1 MGIIVYME
9 NLKSFDIRT
18 VLPETLKNIEDVVID
33 TNLSVEERM
42 RALVKQIKNP
52 YCFRCGKL
60 VVQVEYKES
69 GKSIN
74 ECLKEYIE
82 SQLS

>member
-42 RALVKQIKNP
+42 RAFVKQIKNP

-60 VVQVEYKES
+60 VVEGEYKES

-74 ECLKEYIE
+74 EC
-82 SQLS
+82 

>member
-9 NLKSFDIRT
+9 NLQSFDIRT
-18 VLPETLKNIEDVVID
+18 VQPETLQNIEDVVID

-42 RALVKQIKNP
+42 RAFVKQIKNP

>member
-9 NLKSFDIRT
+9 NLQSFDIRT
-18 VLPETLKNIEDVVID
+18 VLPETLQNIEDVVID

-42 RALVKQIKNP
+42 RAFVKQIKNP

>member
-1 MGIIVYME
+1 MGITVHME
-9 NLKSFDIRT
+9 DEKYLDIRT
-18 VLPETLKNIEDVVID
+18 VLPETLENLEDVVID
-33 TNLSVEERM
+33 TSLPVEDRM
-42 RALVKQIKNP
+42 KEFVKQIKNP

-60 VVQVEYKES
+60 IVQVEYKES

-82 SQLS
+82 SQIS

>member
-18 VLPETLKNIEDVVID
+18 VLPETLQNIEDVVID

-42 RALVKQIKNP
+42 RAFVKQIKNP

>member
-42 RALVKQIKNP
+42 RAFVKQIKNP
-52 YCFRCGKL
+52 YCFKVGDT
-60 VVQVEYKES
+60 VVKVS
-69 GKSIN
+69 FADTPNTITDNFIN
-74 ECLKEYIE
+74 MIATM
-82 SQLS
+82 

>member
-42 RALVKQIKNP
+42 RAFVKQIKNP

-69 GKSIN
+69 GQSIN

>member
-42 RALVKQIKNP
+42 RAFVKQIKNP

-60 VVQVEYKES
+60 IVQVEYKES

>member
-9 NLKSFDIRT
+9 NLKSLDIRT
-18 VLPETLKNIEDVVID
+18 VLPETLENIEDVVID
-33 TNLSVEERM
+33 TNLSVEDRM
-42 RALVKQIKNP
+42 RAFVKQIKNP

>member
-42 RALVKQIKNP
+42 RAFVKQIKNQ

>member
-42 RALVKQIKNP
+42 RAFVKQIKNP

-74 ECLKEYIE
+74 ECLKESIE

>member
-33 TNLSVEERM
+33 TNLSVEQRM
-42 RALVKQIKNP
+42 RAFVKQIKNP

>member
-42 RALVKQIKNP
+42 RAFVKQIKNP

-82 SQLS
+82 RQLS

>member
-42 RALVKQIKNP
+42 RAFVKQIKNP

>member
-9 NLKSFDIRT
+9 NLKSSDIRT

-42 RALVKQIKNP
+42 RAFVKQIKNP

>member
-42 RALVKQIKNP
+42 RAFVKQIINP

>member
-42 RALVKQIKNP
+42 RAFVKQIKNP

-82 SQLS
+82 SELS